1 MKKFTLFLTLFI
13 AATMTIFA
21 QDAAN
26 ELKIVR
32 TSPSS
37 SEGIERF
44 SDSWEFVFSQEA
56 KVADNAVK
64 ELEIKNAA
72 NEVIACVGLANAGGY
87 QTSIFTGLVPIDT
100 IWNEYYDEY
109 SGETIKYPSM
119 VYPTGL
125 DTPGTYTMLIPA
137 GTFVSKADNNIAIAE
152 TTLTFNVIGK
162 QPKWWSDFDYQP
174 TVNEFNKVTIS
185 FENVTDLKLDDN
197 VIPYIITP
205 AGNDED
211 GVVKVIEEKDKEGN
225 AQYKIEITFSKYT
238 EEGTPYEIIIPA
250 GMFTMNG
257 NVKNEKKELSF
268 TIVKPADVTPLEIV
282 SQGIT
287 PKINENGE
295 LEEIAI
301 VYNQRVQFSNINW
314 SNYAI
319 YITDSNGNKY
329 SMWPKDPYDTNGALV
344 IPSNT
349 IIFIPT
355 KINSDGYATDYNNY
369 GQVIAYPIAMEGEY
383 KLNLADITVRYG
395 YDPVEYAYKAFGSI
409 EGTYTFDKNTTAI
422 EDVEAE
428 AEGTVIYDLT
438 GRRINEITKAG
449 IYIVNGVK
457 KVIK

>member
-1 MKKFTLFLTLFI
+1 MKKFTLFLTLFF

-26 ELKIVR
+26 ELKIVK

-37 SEGIERF
+37 SEGIEVI
-44 SDSWEFVFSQEA
+44 STSWEFVFSQEA

-87 QTSIFTGLVPIDT
+87 QTSIFTGIVADT
-100 IWNEYYDEY
+100 TWGEWFDDVT
-109 SGETIKYPSM
+109 GETYKYPTNLA
-119 VYPTGL
+119 YPTGL

-174 TVNEFNKVTIS
+174 TVNEFKKVTIS
-185 FENVTDLKLDDN
+185 FENVTDLKLDNN

-205 AGNDED
+205 AGTDED
-211 GVVKVIEEKDKEGN
+211 GIVTVFEEKDKEGN

-257 NVKNEKKELSF
+257 DVKNEKKELSF
-268 TIVKPADVTPLEIV
+268 TIVKPAEVTPLEIV

-301 VYNQRVQFSNINW
+301 VYNQRVQFGNINW
-314 SNYAI
+314 SNYAV
-319 YITDSNGNKY
+319 YITDSNGNRY

-355 KINSDGYATDYNNY
+355 KINSDGFATDYNNY
-369 GQVIAYPIAMEGEY
+369 GQVVVYPIAMEGEY
-383 KLNLADITVRYG
+383 TLNLADVTVRYG
-395 YDPVEYAYKAFGSI
+395 YDAVEYAYKAFGSI

>member
-1 MKKFTLFLTLFI
+1 
-13 AATMTIFA
+13 
-21 QDAAN
+21 
-26 ELKIVR
+26 
-32 TSPSS
+32 
-37 SEGIERF
+37 
-44 SDSWEFVFSQEA
+44 
-56 KVADNAVK
+56 
-64 ELEIKNAA
+64 
-72 NEVIACVGLANAGGY
+72 
-87 QTSIFTGLVPIDT
+87 
-100 IWNEYYDEY
+100 
-109 SGETIKYPSM
+109 
-119 VYPTGL
+119 
-125 DTPGTYTMLIPA
+125 MLIPA
-137 GTFVSKADNNIAIAE
+137 GTFVSQADNNIAIAE
-152 TTLTFNVIGK
+152 TTLTFNVVGK

-185 FENVTDLKLDDN
+185 FENVTDLKLDNN

-257 NVKNEKKELSF
+257 NVKNEEKELSF

-301 VYNQRVQFSNINW
+301 VYNQRVLIGNKDW
-314 SNYAI
+314 SSYAV

-329 SMWPKDPYDTNGALV
+329 SMWPKDPYDYNGALV
-344 IPSNT
+344 IPGNT
-349 IIFIPT
+349 VVLMPV
-355 KINSDGYATDYNNY
+355 KLNAEGYPYEMNEFY
-369 GQVIAYPIAMEGEY
+369 QYIASPVAMEGEY
-383 KLNLADITVRYG
+383 TLNLADITVRYG
-395 YDPVEYAYKAFGSI
+395 YDAVEYAYKAFGSI

>member
-1 MKKFTLFLTLFI
+1 
-13 AATMTIFA
+13 MTIFA

-26 ELKIVR
+26 ELKIVK

-37 SEGIERF
+37 SESIERF
-44 SDSWEFVFSQEA
+44 SDSWEFVFSQNA
-56 KVADNAVK
+56 IVADNAVK

-72 NEVIACVGLANAGGY
+72 NEVIACVGLANASGY

-100 IWNEYYDEY
+100 IWNEWYDEY

-137 GTFVSKADNNIAIAE
+137 GTFVSQADNNIAIAE
-152 TTLTFNVIGK
+152 TTLTFNVVGK

-185 FENVTDLKLDDN
+185 FENVTDLKLDNN

-225 AQYKIEITFSKYT
+225 ALYKIEITFSKYT

-257 NVKNEKKELSF
+257 NVKNEEKELSF

-301 VYNQRVQFSNINW
+301 VYNQRVLIGKKDW
-314 SNYAI
+314 SSYAV
-319 YITDSNGNKY
+319 YITDSNGNRY
-329 SMWPKDPYDTNGALV
+329 SMWPKDPYDYNGALV
-344 IPSNT
+344 IPGNT
-349 IIFIPT
+349 VVLMPV
-355 KINSDGYATDYNNY
+355 KLNAEGYPYEMNEFY
-369 GQVIAYPIAMEGEY
+369 QYIASPVAMECEY
-383 KLNLADITVRYG
+383 TLNLADITVRYG
-395 YDPVEYAYKAFGSI
+395 YDAAEYAYKAFGSI

-428 AEGTVIYDLT
+428 AKGTVTYDLT

-457 KVIK
+457 RLLSNQSKP

>member
-1 MKKFTLFLTLFI
+1 MKKITLFLTLFI

-37 SEGIERF
+37 SESIERF
-44 SDSWEFVFSQEA
+44 SDSWEFVFSQNA
-56 KVADNAVK
+56 IVADNAVK

-100 IWNEYYDEY
+100 IWNEWYDEY

-125 DTPGTYTMLIPA
+125 DTPGTYTMFIPA
-137 GTFVSKADNNIAIAE
+137 GTFVSQADNNIAIAE
-152 TTLTFNVIGK
+152 TTLTFNVVGK

-185 FENVTDLKLDDN
+185 FENVTDLKLDNN

-211 GVVKVIEEKDKEGN
+211 GAVRVIEEKDKEGN
-225 AQYKIEITFSKYT
+225 ALYKIEITFSKYT

-257 NVKNEKKELSF
+257 NVKNEEKELSF

-301 VYNQRVQFSNINW
+301 VYNQRVLIGNKDW
-314 SNYAI
+314 SSYAV
-319 YITDSNGNKY
+319 YITDSNGNRY
-329 SMWPKDPYDTNGALV
+329 SMWPKDPYDYNGALV
-344 IPSNT
+344 IPGNT
-349 IIFIPT
+349 VVLMPV
-355 KINSDGYATDYNNY
+355 KLNAEGYPYEMNEFY
-369 GQVIAYPIAMEGEY
+369 QYIASPVAMEGEY
-383 KLNLADITVRYG
+383 TLNLADITVRYG
-395 YDPVEYAYKAFGSI
+395 YDAAEYAYKAFGSI